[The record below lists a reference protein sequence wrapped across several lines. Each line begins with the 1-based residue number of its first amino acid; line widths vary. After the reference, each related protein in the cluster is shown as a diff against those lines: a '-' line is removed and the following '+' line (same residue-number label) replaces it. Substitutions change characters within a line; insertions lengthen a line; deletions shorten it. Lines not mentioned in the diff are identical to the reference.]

1 MTTNKADKE
10 PAKKAAA
17 EASPDRDE
25 SIGLM
30 EPMLISESGGRR
42 SPLADMAAEVA
53 EKSAGFRASLPG
65 GMVSALSEL
74 VRSMNCY
81 YSNLI
86 EGHDTHPIDIE
97 RALKADYSAD
107 PKKRD
112 LQLEALAHINVQKW
126 IDEGG
131 LDGRA
136 TTSEGLREAHM
147 RFCSQLPDDLLW
159 ATNPNTRERLK
170 VIPGEFRSR
179 DVAVGRH
186 IAISPGAVPRFMA
199 RFEEAYRRPGRVDAI
214 IAAATAHHRFV
225 WIHPFADG
233 NGRVVRLM
241 SYAMLRESLNTGGIW
256 SIARGL
262 ARSVDDYKTH
272 LANCDQTRRNDLDGR
287 GNLSEEALAHF
298 TSYFLRSCLDQ
309 IDFMRSLVQPDELRA
324 RMLVWT
330 EEQIKADRLPS
341 KAGSVLEAILFRG
354 EMPRGDVEKL
364 LGSSERTARRMTAAL
379 IERGVV
385 TSESSRAPVRLAF
398 PASLAS
404 RWMPGL
410 FPDKKEN

>member
-42 SPLADMAAEVA
+42 SPLADLALEVA
-53 EKSAGFRASLPG
+53 ERSAGFRASLPDG
-65 GMVSALSEL
+65 VVSALSDL

-199 RFEEAYRRPGRVDAI
+199 RFEEAYRKPGRVDAI